1 MISCFLD
8 SREEIFYHNASF
20 PEGKDGASEEVDMA
34 KRRLELVLVGLLD
47 VGKFPIGMALGLVGW
62 QRPVEALLV
71 LDKMIDPVLVE
82 RVALDLVGYW
92 ARYYPWWARVAFLR
106 VTSSSIMG
114 RIAGTLIFALH
125 GHAWAWH
132 DLEELL
138 DQVNWCSH
146 VYLEAQLADLR
157 EILRLAHDEEIGAAI
172 VMACDP
178 RTHLWPR
185 VRRAVLATLLHSWN
199 LFLGEKELCKKALAH
214 LEANLTSLPLA
225 QRADP
230 WSGCD
235 DDPCEVHPLR
245 TVFVSLVERG
255 DPTRAEWERPLA
267 LARWQGQDEMT
278 VDERVL
284 VLSDL
289 AKAGYP
295 QQAIE
300 RWQEFNLRELVTPLQ
315 QSVFT
320 RAYLLGMSRACG
332 QDPTINTHLLSRD
345 DLARAYALCA
355 VYRRVG
361 PPSP

>member
-1 MISCFLD
+1 MV
-8 SREEIFYHNASF
+8 HA
-20 PEGKDGASEEVDMA
+20 EEVDMA
-34 KRRLELVLVGLLD
+34 KRRLGLVLVALLD
-47 VGKFPIGMALGLVGW
+47 LGKLPIGMGVSLFTAHY
-62 QRPVEALLV
+62 PVEALLE
-71 LDKMIDPVLVE
+71 LDRIANPVLAE
-82 RVALDLVGYW
+82 ELALDLVGYW
-92 ARYYPWWARVAFLR
+92 VQCCPWWARVAFLR
-106 VTSSSIMG
+106 VTSSIMG
-114 RIAGTLIFALH
+114 RITGALIFALH
-125 GHAWAWH
+125 GHVWAWR
-132 DLEELL
+132 DLDKFLE
-138 DQVNWCSH
+138 VNWCSH

-157 EILRLAHDEEIGAAI
+157 EILRLAHEEEIGAAI

-178 RTHLWPR
+178 RTNLWPR
-185 VRRAVLATLLHSWN
+185 VRRAVLAALLHSWK
-199 LFLGEKELCKKALAH
+199 LFPGEKELCKKALAH

-235 DDPCEVHPLR
+235 DGPCEVHPLR
-245 TVFVSLVERG
+245 TVFASLVERG
-255 DPTRAEWERPLA
+255 DLTRAEWERSFA
-267 LARWQGQDEMT
+267 LARWQDQDEMT

-320 RAYLLGMSRACG
+320 SAYLLGVSRACG
-332 QDPTINTHLLSRD
+332 QDPTSNANLLSPE